1 MILSVYNSLIEL
13 VNKEFKDPDMILPLC
28 AKKPL
33 LCALPF
39 HFPHSKAPSVSKFP
53 YNCKKNTPKLT
64 GCFVKSID

>member
-13 VNKEFKDPDMILPLC
+13 VNKAPDMILPLG